1 MPTQLSF
8 SEQYRYLDNEAGITI
23 PVLLGH
29 NEKVITVTAKVD
41 TGAEVCLFAREHGE
55 RLGLAID
62 EGLAIT
68 LSSLGG
74 PVEAY
79 GHEITIQTLGIAF
92 QSWVYFHRFPGQERN
107 LLGRRGWLRN
117 FRLAVID
124 YESLVYLSLYDEG

>member
-8 SEQYRYLDNEAGITI
+8 AEQYRYPENEVGITI

-29 NEKVITVTAKVD
+29 NEKIIQVTAKVD

-55 RLGLAID
+55 RLGLAIED
-62 EGLAIT
+62 GLPIT

-74 PVEAY
+74 FVEAY
-79 GHEITIQTLGIAF
+79 GHEITIQTLGVTF
-92 QSWVYFHRFPGQERN
+92 RCWVYFYKVPGRERN

-117 FRLAVID
+117 LRLAVVD
-124 YESLVYLSLYDEG
+124 YDSLVYLNLYDEG